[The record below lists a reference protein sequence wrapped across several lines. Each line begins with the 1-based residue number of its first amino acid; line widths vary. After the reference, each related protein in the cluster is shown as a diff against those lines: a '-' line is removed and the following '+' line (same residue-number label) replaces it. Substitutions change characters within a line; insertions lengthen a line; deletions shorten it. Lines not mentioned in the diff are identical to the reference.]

1 MAERPPIKSRQL
13 TRDDLAQFLPN
24 PKLIRAFELI
34 TEDVTVTLPDAIAG
48 AGSDADNVLAT
59 SSFSPPQ
66 QPDALQLTDTASPI
80 LAAQIFG
87 G

>member
-1 MAERPPIKSRQL
+1 MADRPIVKSSQL

-24 PKLIRAFELI
+24 PKLIRSFELM
-34 TEDVTVTLPDAIAG
+34 TEDVTQTLPDAIAG
-48 AGSDADNVLAT
+48 AGSNVDNVLSTA
-59 SSFSPPQ
+59 SFSPPQ
-66 QPDALQLTDTASPI
+66 QPAALQLTDTASPI